1 MEGAAEEPVGRQ
13 QFLPGKAGRS
23 LTLYCMGVFDNLRP
37 NLGFQRS
44 RNGGATLAV
53 AAR

>member
-23 LTLYCMGVFDNLRP
+23 LTLYCMRVFDKLTP

-44 RNGGATLAV
+44 GNGGASLAI